1 MLKVPRATKNPLR
14 MVKHAL
20 CIETRSATG
29 AGAIGPIGPCL
40 RGAGAFAQ
48 HRAGAASQ
56 TALNTC
62 IGKP

>member
-29 AGAIGPIGPCL
+29 AGA
-40 RGAGAFAQ
+40 FAQ